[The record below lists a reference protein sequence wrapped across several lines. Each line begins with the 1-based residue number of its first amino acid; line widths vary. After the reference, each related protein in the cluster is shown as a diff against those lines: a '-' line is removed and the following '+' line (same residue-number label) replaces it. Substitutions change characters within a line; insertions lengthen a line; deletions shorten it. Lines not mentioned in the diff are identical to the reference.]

1 MALGAAITLAIQWNG
16 SPPSRASSPTVRTAS
31 TARSKRFGWRPTDM
45 SAMLIPILGICC
57 GLLAIFGGVF
67 VKPWF
72 ALQQRRM
79 EIEADKVAEKAAQYA
94 AQTERLEERVRV
106 LERIVT
112 DRGADLAQEIERLR
126 DEPAVKRLP
135 VN

>member
-1 MALGAAITLAIQWNG
+1 MPVL
-16 SPPSRASSPTVRTAS
+16 
-31 TARSKRFGWRPTDM
+31 
-45 SAMLIPILGICC
+45 LIPILGISC

-72 ALQQRRM
+72 ALQQRRL
-79 EIEADKVAEKAAQYA
+79 EIEATKVAEKAAQYA

-112 DRGADLAQEIERLR
+112 DKGADLSDQIERLR
-126 DEPAVKRLP
+126 DARP
-135 VN
+135 VV

>member
-1 MALGAAITLAIQWNG
+1 MM
-16 SPPSRASSPTVRTAS
+16 SPL
-31 TARSKRFGWRPTDM
+31 M
-45 SAMLIPILGICC
+45 IPILGICC
-57 GLLAIFGGVF
+57 GLLAIFGGIF

-72 ALQQRRM
+72 ALQHRRM

-112 DRGADLAQEIERLR
+112 DRGADLAQEIDALR
-126 DEPAVKRLP
+126 GTAPGRLP
-135 VN
+135 IN